1 MTGLLQE
8 VQQEVQQLEVIDD
21 QINLVDKLNELKD
34 VNINSE
40 DISLYLVEFTPDNK
54 IKRVSKSS
62 HLKISASFKL
72 DLKSYFK
79 SLITNTSEIKFWS
92 EINTNEDDR
101 LFFLPIKETQ
111 FITVLDSIENAGHI
125 SGIDEMSEYNGYLI
139 KYDFT
144 DENNT
149 PCFLYAMTYIATA
162 WKIVKRK
169 RDLKQVITFSNE
181 GNIADISKCENQFY
195 ITPKIDFISFNDG
208 VYIHDIKA
216 FERAMRFKNR
226 LIERSNVTA
235 QELVDE
241 NFINENDKETLI
253 NVINGDGHFMRN
265 FSSVK
270 TLSFYKEEGWLDK
283 LYSAITIDKMGTLE
297 FHEDKKIKIKN
308 DKTYI
313 KELLVLLQDKRVTT
327 VISKRTC
334 DVDGNLDQVSIQNTD
349 QTSSV

>member
-149 PCFLYAMTYIATA
+149 P
-162 WKIVKRK
+162 
-169 RDLKQVITFSNE
+169 
-181 GNIADISKCENQFY
+181 
-195 ITPKIDFISFNDG
+195 
-208 VYIHDIKA
+208 
-216 FERAMRFKNR
+216 
-226 LIERSNVTA
+226 
-235 QELVDE
+235 
-241 NFINENDKETLI
+241 
-253 NVINGDGHFMRN
+253 
-265 FSSVK
+265 
-270 TLSFYKEEGWLDK
+270 
-283 LYSAITIDKMGTLE
+283 
-297 FHEDKKIKIKN
+297 
-308 DKTYI
+308 
-313 KELLVLLQDKRVTT
+313 
-327 VISKRTC
+327 
-334 DVDGNLDQVSIQNTD
+334 
-349 QTSSV
+349 